1 MLQLSIV
8 FLCLC
13 DFLEFEESK
22 KKNKQLNK
30 TVANRAKIKQIKTYI
45 CVLFTTKIKWFL
57 YNNISIGKTLEA
69 PIIKIP
75 KLNLITK
82 KLRHMHLPSVK
93 WTNLQFNRL
102 HIDLLKSWHT
112 GRVSSN
118 YIEFY
123 VFVYSHKQTTWE
135 LCVWQNANVVKKPI
149 GKIINTF
156 FFGLLF
162 KEFLE
167 SWVGLVF
174 GGYTYFSFRWKKREE
189 KKRKEKE
196 QN

>member
-13 DFLEFEESK
+13 DFLEFEES

-69 PIIKIP
+69 PIIKIL

-156 FFGLLF
+156 FLVCCSKSFGKLG
-162 KEFLE
+162 
-167 SWVGLVF
+167 WF
-174 GGYTYFSFRWKKREE
+174 GFWGIYIF
-189 KKRKEKE
+189 
-196 QN
+196 

>member
-8 FLCLC
+8 FFCLC
-13 DFLEFEESK
+13 DFLEFEES

-57 YNNISIGKTLEA
+57 YNNISKGKTLEA
-69 PIIKIP
+69 PIIKIL

-162 KEFLE
+162 KEF
-167 SWVGLVF
+167 WKVGLVWF
-174 GGYTYFSFRWKKREE
+174 LGDIYFSFRWKKREE

>member
-8 FLCLC
+8 FFCLC

-45 CVLFTTKIKWFL
+45 CVLFTTNIKWFL
-57 YNNISIGKTLEA
+57 YNIISIGKTLEA
-69 PIIKIP
+69 PIIKIL

-174 GGYTYFSFRWKKREE
+174 GGYIF
-189 KKRKEKE
+189 
-196 QN
+196 